1 MKTYQEI
8 KSEAI
13 EIYGELIN
21 VLPKGR
27 NVFTS
32 HAQSMPSY
40 LGEIQAGEGHSYLV
54 YRKNG

>member
-1 MKTYQEI
+1 MKSYQEV

-13 EIYGELIN
+13 ALYGDSIN

-27 NVFTS
+27 NVFAS

-40 LGEIQAGEGHSYLV
+40 LGEIQAGEGHTYLI
-54 YRKNG
+54 YAK

>member
-1 MKTYQEI
+1 MKSYQES
-8 KSEAI
+8 KNEAI
-13 EIYGELIN
+13 AIYGELIN

-27 NVFTS
+27 NVFAS

-54 YRKNG
+54 YRKNA